1 MLYGLCIVL
10 IQYKG
15 EPFNSGIKL
24 VFNFRSIGNF
34 NGPKPD
40 QLKKMDD

>member
-1 MLYGLCIVL
+1 MLYGLFIVL

-24 VFNFRSIGNF
+24 VFRSIGNF